1 MATACDMPGL
11 EGLYSAL
18 SRACVV
24 CAVPAQYKPIAVRHT
39 SRSSESYSQRPAGPM
54 ISPVSNLLQLVWLAI
69 WQAFKTNMHAIAWS
83 QHCPCCCR
91 SQEDLHAHC
100 CCCMCGVTW
109 IFLPVAL
116 RFVLPDRWLQLM
128 VAAWQLIMT

>member
-1 MATACDMPGL
+1 MATACDMLGL
-11 EGLYSAL
+11 EGCIGPCHVLTLYIQCLPSISL
-18 SRACVV
+18 LQCGTPPGVPRAI
-24 CAVPAQYKPIAVRHT
+24 P
-39 SRSSESYSQRPAGPM
+39 RPAGHM
-54 ISPVSNLLQLVWLAI
+54 ILAVSNLLQLVWLAI

-100 CCCMCGVTW
+100 CCCMCVVTW